1 MTVLDKI
8 AGTLP
13 VGVAF
18 AGKLH
23 QAFELRRSKVAD
35 TLAAFDEVGSDS
47 DLKIECAQIARQ
59 LVAVG
64 DIPTKDIN
72 TALVFEM
79 DELDFE
85 TLAAAR
91 GLLAKK
97 PLNWPA
103 SSIPTWPALHPNA
116 SPAPATSAGP
126 SSA

>member
-1 MTVLDKI
+1 MTVL
-8 AGTLP
+8 ATLRGVLP
-13 VGVAF
+13 VGVEF
-18 AGKLH
+18 AGKKH
-23 QAFELRRSKVAD
+23 IAFELRRSKVAD
-35 TLAAFDEVGSDS
+35 TLAAFDEVGGDS
-47 DLKIECAQIARQ
+47 DLKLECAQIARQ

-64 DIPTKDIN
+64 DIPAKDIN
-72 TALVFEM
+72 TALVMEL

-103 SSIPTWPALHPNA
+103 SSIPTWPVQN
-116 SPAPATSAGP
+116 PAPATSAAP